1 MSIAGLNIPCAP
13 AAAAQSPR
21 QRRRGI
27 FFRSLEWGMDAFSGK
42 AIVITGASDG
52 IGAELSR
59 QLAAPGVSLA
69 LAARNAEKLEQVR
82 QQCEARGARAVAVR
96 CDVSS
101 ERDCRDLVDTAAAQ
115 LGGLDIL
122 INNAG
127 VSGHALLEEVTD
139 FGWYEQMMRVNFF
152 GTLWCTR
159 HALPHLKARRGLAV
173 GVCSLAGKHGI
184 PGRTAYSPS
193 KSAQAA
199 FLEALRIELLG
210 SGVDVTVVYPGVVLT
225 GIRVNGYGADGKPA
239 GRSGLDEKGAMS
251 VEECARQ
258 IAGAIAGRKRELIMT
273 AQGRIGQWVKLIAPG
288 LVDRMALRA
297 LNRP

>member
-1 MSIAGLNIPCAP
+1 MAGFP
-13 AAAAQSPR
+13 
-21 QRRRGI
+21 
-27 FFRSLEWGMDAFSGK
+27 GK

-52 IGAELSR
+52 IGAELAR
-59 QLAAPGVSLA
+59 QLAAPGVALA
-69 LAARNAEKLEQVR
+69 LAARNTERLAKVR
-82 QQCEARGARAVAVR
+82 EACEAKGATAISIR

-101 ERDCRDLVDTAAAQ
+101 ERDCRELVDTAAAQ
-115 LGGLDIL
+115 LGRLDVL

-127 VSGHALLEEVTD
+127 VSGHAMLEEVTD
-139 FGWYEQMMRVNFF
+139 FGWYEQMMRVNYF

-159 HALPHLKARRGLAV
+159 HALPHLKARKGLVV

-199 FLEALRIELLG
+199 FLEAVRIELLG
-210 SGVDVTVVYPGVVLT
+210 TGVDVTVVYPGVVLT

-239 GRSGLDEKGAMS
+239 GKSGLEEKGGMT

-258 IAGAIAGRKRELIMT
+258 IAAAMASRQRELIMT
-273 AQGRIGQWVKLIAPG
+273 TQGKLGQWVKLIAPG

-297 LNRP
+297 LKR